1 MKDALKNVYACP
13 RRVPRRRLHHAGE
26 AFVEFDLPDERHY
39 RLEIIEI
46 STEGLCFA
54 LEQDQLALRK
64 GSTINHVV
72 IRVGE
77 THIDG
82 SLAIAHV
89 TEEFSVGTIC
99 GAEFRPN
106 TAFDERKLATLIENL
121 GAGTK

>member
-1 MKDALKNVYACP
+1 MKDAPHIVYACP
-13 RRVPRRRLHHAGE
+13 RRVLRHRFRHAGE
-26 AFVEFDLPDERHY
+26 AFVEFDLPDERRH

-54 LEQDQLALRK
+54 VDQDQPALRR
-64 GSTINHVV
+64 GVTLNPVV

-99 GAEFRPN
+99 GAKFRPA
-106 TAFDERKLATLIENL
+106 TVFDERKLAILIASL
-121 GAGTK
+121 AG